1 MTTKTSETNRRFW
14 GARAS
19 DWAKVQEEGQCAAAY
34 HAVLAHAGVGSGTMH
49 PDVG

>member
-19 DWAKVQEEGQCAAAY
+19 DWAKVQEGQCAAAY

-49 PDVG
+49 LDVG